1 MVHHMKFKI
10 YLIIYFFF
18 QSFFLSS
25 NFLFQG
31 LELLPVILTWEP
43 LAVLHLDVAEVIP
56 IIKSFTLFQSF

>member
-1 MVHHMKFKI
+1 MKFEM
-10 YLIIYFFF
+10 YLTIYFFF

-43 LAVLHLDVAEVIP
+43 LTVLHLEVAEVIS
-56 IIKSFTLFQSF
+56 ITKGFNLFQSF